1 MSFIMSKLRII
12 TVEINLD
19 KIKHDRIVTYRTQKI
34 IEENWVQFSK
44 VLYADFENIDKQV
57 FTLVRDI
64 IQKFHLYQ

>member
-1 MSFIMSKLRII
+1 MSKLRII

>member
-12 TVEINLD
+12 TVEINPD

-44 VLYADFENIDKQV
+44 VLYADFENIDKHV

>member
-1 MSFIMSKLRII
+1 MSKLRII
-12 TVEINLD
+12 TVEINPD